1 MKNLTVF
8 CSSKNNLN
16 PIYYEECRKL
26 ISLLNPKNISIVYG
40 GGTTGLMG
48 TVRNTFLENSGTVI
62 TSNMTKFVEPGIF
75 DDYVFDNLDDRQ
87 KKLMELGDGYLVLP
101 GGYGTHFE
109 MLEAMTNN
117 DIGESVKP
125 IFIFNC
131 RNIFDNLL
139 LQLEKLAEEG
149 FITKKLEKINTH
161 LISNPEFL
169 ANKINELL

>member
-1 MKNLTVF
+1 MKKLTVF

-16 PIYYEECRKL
+16 SIYYDQCKKL
-26 ISLLNPKNISIVYG
+26 ISLLNPNKISIVYG

-48 TVRNTFLENSGTVI
+48 TVRTTFLENSGTII
-62 TSNMTKFVEPGIF
+62 TSNMKNFVEPGIY
-75 DDYVFDNLDDRQ
+75 DDYIFDNLDDRQ
-87 KKLMELGDGYLVLP
+87 KKLIELGNGYLILP
-101 GGYGTHFE
+101 GGYGTHYE

-117 DIGESVKP
+117 DIGDSKP

-139 LQLEKLAEEG
+139 LQLEKLVEEG
-149 FITKKLEKINTH
+149 FITRNLEKINAH
-161 LISNPEFL
+161 IISEPEIL

>member
-16 PIYYEECRKL
+16 PIYYAECSKL
-26 ISLLNPKNISIVYG
+26 ISLLNPNNISIVYG

-62 TSNMTKFVEPGIF
+62 TSNMTKFVEPGIY
-75 DDYVFDNLDDRQ
+75 DNYVFDNLDDRQ
-87 KKLMELGDGYLVLP
+87 KKLMELGNGYLILP

-117 DIGESVKP
+117 DIGESSKP

-139 LQLEKLAEEG
+139 LQLAKLVEEG
-149 FITKKLEKINTH
+149 FITKNLEKINTYV
-161 LISNPEFL
+161 ISDPKIL
-169 ANKINELL
+169 ADKINELL